1 MRIIHRLH
9 EQREFPQKK
18 TVYLSLK
25 KGTAIETLLWD
36 KKTEKVDIKER
47 LVLQDFAWSAKNGHE
62 FLDMEFEKV
71 NLDDY
76 QKEVDGLV
84 KKIMEKHFEVLKYTF
99 MKQMIDRA
107 GRMVDE
113 GCLLMPNIRGI
124 EKNDK
129 QKAGEGTQKVYAI

>member
-1 MRIIHRLH
+1 MIITHRLH

-47 LVLQDFAWSAKNGHE
+47 LVLKDFAWSAKGRYE

-76 QKEVDGLV
+76 QKEVDELV
-84 KKIMEKHFEVLKYTF
+84 KKIMDKHFEVLKYTF
-99 MKQMIDRA
+99 MKEMIGRA

-113 GCLLMPNIRGI
+113 GCLLMPHIRRI

-129 QKAGEGTQKVYAI
+129 QKAGEGTSEVYAI